1 MQIPYV
7 AVILVL
13 IVLAGIGYYISV
25 PTAKSTLIIAVKD
38 TSKQS
43 KYGTIASLSLT
54 FSEVSVHKAL
64 AEGTINTTTEEMS
77 ISESNETENAGWI
90 KVVDEVQTVDLL
102 QFTEVSKVLGQEVLD
117 SGKYTQ
123 IRLKI
128 DSGTVIIDG
137 ETYDLII
144 PSRFLKLNRGFVL
157 EPDVD
162 MKLTLDFK
170 AEKSVVKT
178 GNDEFK
184 LKPVIAVISEMLTT
198 TTLPEE
204 TTTVTTTTLPE
215 ETTTTVTTTQ
225 TTTTVPI
232 TGDGILVMK
241 IKDKLD
247 LTNITSIDLTIS
259 KVEVHKAGA
268 DEDET
273 PSNETL
279 ETNDTS
285 PAGWITVV
293 DETNS
298 YNLLELVDTPGEV
311 LGEETLSAG
320 KYTKIR
326 LYVSKAELTLENET
340 YDVKVPSK
348 RFYWIRPFYIHSGM
362 TTTLTLDFDAADS
375 IVETGANEFRLKPV
389 VKVIMEIFTTTTTTS
404 STTTTTLNETTTTT
418 IPVNETTTTTLF
430 NETTTTTLET
440 TTTTLPVNQ
449 TTTTTTKT
457 TTTTVPENTTT
468 TTV

>member
-1 MQIPYV
+1 
-7 AVILVL
+7 
-13 IVLAGIGYYISV
+13 
-25 PTAKSTLIIAVKD
+25 
-38 TSKQS
+38 
-43 KYGTIASLSLT
+43 
-54 FSEVSVHKAL
+54 
-64 AEGTINTTTEEMS
+64 
-77 ISESNETENAGWI
+77 
-90 KVVDEVQTVDLL
+90 
-102 QFTEVSKVLGQEVLD
+102 
-117 SGKYTQ
+117 
-123 IRLKI
+123 
-128 DSGTVIIDG
+128 
-137 ETYDLII
+137 
-144 PSRFLKLNRGFVL
+144 
-157 EPDVD
+157 
-162 MKLTLDFK
+162 LTLDFK